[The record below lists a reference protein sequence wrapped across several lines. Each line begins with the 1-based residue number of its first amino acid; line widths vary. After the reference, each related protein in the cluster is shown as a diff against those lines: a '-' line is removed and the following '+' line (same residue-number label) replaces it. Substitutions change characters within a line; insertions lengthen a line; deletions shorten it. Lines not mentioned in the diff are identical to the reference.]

1 MPAGTQ
7 YKVSFDYKADKAGD
21 FETQAHANPGQYI
34 HWACCGSGSFT
45 TDWQTYTAEGAIPS
59 ECDGPQADGGFLKT
73 FQSIAFNLALN
84 KAATQ
89 FIFDNVKFFVP
100 KDIVSS
106 LTKNPDENPVPY
118 PPTGIKNVMNEMN
131 AEGIFNLNGQKIQKT
146 QKGLYIMNGKKV
158 VIK

>member
-1 MPAGTQ
+1 M
-7 YKVSFDYKADKAGD
+7 
-21 FETQAHANPGQYI
+21 
-34 HWACCGSGSFT
+34 
-45 TDWQTYTAEGAIPS
+45 
-59 ECDGPQADGGFLKT
+59 
-73 FQSIAFNLALN
+73 N

-146 QKGLYIMNGKKV
+146 QKGLYIINGKKV